1 MSWLTKAGIGVS
13 KLSEIEIDANKDW
26 QAKEIQNLKAI
37 VAGMVEGDIAYR
49 GPSVLEKLAGE
60 YGVGYNFLH
69 MQNTGAFT
77 PEWRDIQD
85 IVAYLTG
92 AVNRMIAPPRLQ
104 IPVPTCN
111 VETAEEHS
119 GGGYTAENTRSI
131 PVPTVSEAAA
141 AQAGGNV
148 VAGARA
154 YDHSGPTYTDET
166 TEVNDA
172 TANDVTLLPATP
184 AVNDAYYFGY
194 ASAWDWL
201 NLNIGTAGA
210 GTWTITWEYWNGSSW
225 AALSGVHDTSN
236 GFRASGMNSVK
247 FNRPYDWANHDV
259 DGTTLYWIRGRVTS
273 YSSVTTQPLGTQ
285 AWIGA
290 WP

>member
-1 MSWLTKAGIGVS
+1 MSWLTKAGIGIS
-13 KLSEIEIDANKDW
+13 KLSEIEIDADKDW
-26 QAKEIQNLKAI
+26 QAREIRNLKAI

-49 GPSVLEKLAGE
+49 GPDVLKKLAGE
-60 YGVGYNFLH
+60 YGIGYNFLH
-69 MQNTGAFT
+69 MRNTGALA

-85 IVAYLTG
+85 IIIYLTG
-92 AVNRMIAPPRLQ
+92 AVNRMIALPTLQ
-104 IPVPTCN
+104 IPTPAVDVAV
-111 VETAEEHS
+111 VEDHS
-119 GGGYTAENTRSI
+119 GGGHAAGNTLSV
-131 PVPTVSEAAA
+131 PVPAVSQALV
-141 AQAGGNV
+141 AQVGGNA

-166 TEVNDA
+166 TEVNNAD
-172 TANDVTLLPATP
+172 ANDMTLLPATP

-194 ASAWDWL
+194 ASVWDWL

-225 AALSGVHDTSN
+225 AALPGVHDTSN

-247 FNRPYDWANHDV
+247 FNRPDDWANHDV
-259 DGTTLYWIRGRVTS
+259 DGATLYWIRGRVTS

-285 AWIGA
+285 AWIGK
-290 WP
+290 W